1 LSSFSCAAHLLH
13 QTGRSRRAEEEV
25 RDALTFDPYNPNL
38 IGELGCVDYYNG
50 RYQEAIGSFQDAV
63 RLDPQSAVALWGLG
77 KTLSMQGKY
86 SEALSFLDKY
96 RLQNGHEPPMITA
109 ERGFAAASL
118 GDRKTA
124 LKCLNQLRAPAPA
137 SYVDSYLLATVY
149 LGLKDFDNAFLM
161 LNRAVDQKSAF
172 AISVFTDPHWKAVH
186 DDPRFSHVLQRVGT
200 LVAWV
205 NFRPHVPV
213 WG

>member
-1 LSSFSCAAHLLH
+1 
-13 QTGRSRRAEEEV
+13 
-25 RDALTFDPYNPNL
+25 
-38 IGELGCVDYYNG
+38 
-50 RYQEAIGSFQDAV
+50 
-63 RLDPQSAVALWGLG
+63 
-77 KTLSMQGKY
+77 MQGKY

-124 LKCLNQLRAPAPA
+124 LKCLSQLRAPAPD